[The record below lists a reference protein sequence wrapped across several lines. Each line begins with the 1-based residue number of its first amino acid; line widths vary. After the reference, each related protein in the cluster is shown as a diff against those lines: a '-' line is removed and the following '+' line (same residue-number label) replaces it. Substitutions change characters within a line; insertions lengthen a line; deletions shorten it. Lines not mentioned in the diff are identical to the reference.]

1 MKKPVY
7 YDAIK
12 KLTDKYPSAGNL
24 TIAKMA
30 VRDNPTLFG
39 DVEQARN
46 RVRYYRGSSGAAHR
60 RGVTSTLPTVELN
73 PGKRTIT
80 GFIPYHITLPCHA
93 LVLSDV
99 HIPYQDDE
107 ALASALDCGK
117 REGVDTIILNGD
129 AIDCHSISYFATAPS
144 ERNFKEELEQA
155 KAFLALLRRKFP
167 QAKIIYKLGNHEE
180 RYESYMLNKAP
191 ELLEVPYFA
200 FENVYELDRLD
211 IDLVDD
217 RRKITIGDLNLLH
230 GHEVM
235 RGKSTPVNPA
245 RMLFLKAKTYAM
257 MGHLHQA
264 SYHPGKDLNDRV
276 VACWSTGCLCDLHP
290 RYAPYNEWA
299 HGFAIVTADKDGT
312 FEVRTPVVKRGKVFA

>member
-1 MKKPVY
+1 MKKPIY

-12 KLTDKYPSAGNL
+12 KLTDLYPSAGNL

-30 VRDNPTLFG
+30 VRDNPLLFS
-39 DVEQARN
+39 DVEQART
-46 RVRYYRGSSGAAHR
+46 RVRYYRGQLGAKSR
-60 RGVTSTLPTVELN
+60 RQSLSTIPPVELN
-73 PGKRTIT
+73 PGKRTIV
-80 GFIPYHITLPCHA
+80 GFAPYVVTLPCHA

-107 ALASALDCGK
+107 ALSSALECGK
-117 REGVDTIILNGD
+117 KEGVDTVILNGD

-144 ERNFKEELEQA
+144 ERDFKGELKQA
-155 KAFLALLRRKFP
+155 KAFLSLLRKKFP
-167 QAKIIYKLGNHEE
+167 NAKIIYKLGNHEE

-191 ELLEVPYFA
+191 ELLEEPYFA
-200 FENVYELDRLD
+200 FESVYDLNSLD

-217 RRKITIGDLNLLH
+217 KRKIKIGDLNVIH

-235 RGKSTPVNPA
+235 RGKAVPVNPA
-245 RMLFLKAKTYAM
+245 RMLFLKARTYAI
-257 MGHLHQA
+257 MGHLHQD
-264 SYHPGKDLNDRV
+264 SRHQGKDLNDRV

-299 HGFAIVTADKDGT
+299 HGFALVTAEKDGT
-312 FEVRTPVVKRGKVFA
+312 FEVRTPVVKKGRVLS

>member
-1 MKKPVY
+1 MNKPIY
-7 YDAIK
+7 YNAIK

-30 VRDNPTLFG
+30 VRDNPLLFG
-39 DVEQARN
+39 DVEQARCQ
-46 RVRYYRGSSGAAHR
+46 VRYYRGSLGPANR
-60 RGVTSTLPTVELN
+60 RSLASPLPSVILN
-73 PGKRTIT
+73 PGKRTLV
-80 GFIPYHITLPCHA
+80 GFTPYVVTLPCNA
-93 LVLSDV
+93 LILSDIHV
-99 HIPYQDDE
+99 PYQDDE

-117 REGVDTIILNGD
+117 REGVDTVILNGD
-129 AIDCHSISYFATAPS
+129 AIDCHSISYFATAPK
-144 ERNFKEELEQA
+144 ERDFKEELEQA
-155 KAFLALLRRKFP
+155 KAFFILLRKKFP
-167 QAKIIYKLGNHEE
+167 KAKIIYKLGNHEE

-191 ELLEVPYFA
+191 EMLDVPHFA
-200 FENVYELDRLD
+200 FENVYEIDALD

-217 RRKITIGDLNLLH
+217 RRIVSVGDLNLLH

-299 HGFAIVTADKDGT
+299 HGFAIVTTEKDGT
-312 FEVRTPVVKRGKVFA
+312 FEVRTPIVKKGKVFA